1 MNKNVNQYIC
11 MLVIEKQNREENWMQ
26 DSLMFMNVI
35 NKEHLYAE
43 DASCI
48 NA

>member
-1 MNKNVNQYIC
+1 MNKNVNQYAC
-11 MLVIEKQNREENWMQ
+11 VLVFEEQNREENWMQ
-26 DSLMFMNVI
+26 DSIMFINTI

-48 NA
+48 NT